1 MKEHRTELVFI
12 LDESGSMSSL
22 VSDTIGGFNS
32 LIEKQKKEEGECLVS
47 AVLFNQSQKVVYDRV
62 PITEITQMTEWEY
75 CPGGTTALVDA
86 MGRAI
91 HHIGNVHKY
100 ARLEDRPAHTL
111 FIITTDG
118 MENASSQYSADQ
130 VRSMVEHQKEKYGW
144 EFLFLGANIDAVETA
159 RRYGIDAS
167 RTTRYHNDPRG
178 VATTYQ
184 SMGEAVNTIRNG
196 RNLDRSWKKQTEED
210 FANRKKD

>member
-130 VRSMVEHQKEKYGW
+130 VRSMVEHQKAKYGW